1 MGDGE
6 TAGEGP
12 GRIARIPSPALVLGA
27 IASVQFGSAIAA
39 TIFDRVG
46 PGGAVLLRLVWAAL
60 ILLALRRPRMRG
72 LTAAELRLSVIFGLV
87 LGAMNLSFYE
97 ALDRIPLGIAVSI
110 EFVGP
115 LTVAVIG
122 SRRRLDALWILLAAA
137 GILALTRGGGHGVNL
152 LGVLLAL
159 LAGVFWGSYILLNA
173 RLGQAFAG
181 STGLALGMCVAAALA
196 VPVGVADGGSR
207 LFEPRSLA
215 LGGAVG
221 LLSSV
226 IPYSFELEALRRI
239 ATSVFG
245 ILMSLEPAVAALA
258 GFLVLGENLGAR
270 ALLGIALVVMASLG
284 ASLRG
289 SRRGRDPALLV
300 Q

>member
-1 MGDGE
+1 MADAE

-12 GRIARIPSPALVLGA
+12 GPLARAPSGALVLGA
-27 IASVQFGSAIAA
+27 IASVQLGSAVAA

-46 PGGAVLLRLVWAAL
+46 PGGAVLLRLVSAAA
-60 ILLALRRPRMRG
+60 ILMALWRPRVRSLSG
-72 LTAAELRLSVIFGLV
+72 PELRLSIAFGLV
-87 LGAMNLSFYE
+87 LGAMNLAFYE

-115 LTVAVIG
+115 LAVAVMG
-122 SRRRLDALWILLAAA
+122 SRRRLDALWVVLAAA
-137 GILALTRGGGHGVNL
+137 GILALTRSGGHAIDL

-159 LAGVFWGSYILLNA
+159 LAGVFWGAYILLNA

-181 STGLALGMCVAAALA
+181 STGLALAMCVAAMLA
-196 VPVGVADGGSR
+196 IPVGVADGGAR
-207 LFEPRSLA
+207 LLEPHSLA
-215 LGGAVG
+215 LGAAVG
-221 LLSSV
+221 VLSSV

-258 GFLVLGENLGAR
+258 GLLVLGENLSAR
-270 ALLGIALVVMASLG
+270 AVIGIALVVLASVG
-284 ASLRG
+284 ASAGARA
-289 SRRGRDPALLV
+289 PAVMV